1 MSDGGYQ
8 PREVCLRHLCWNKGH
23 RRPCLCPSMQNKR
36 TPPTV
41 WLQKYHPFW
50 QQYPFSSR
58 EQVLAIGL
66 SQTVSSKFIGV
77 ALDG

>member
-1 MSDGGYQ
+1 
-8 PREVCLRHLCWNKGH
+8 V
-23 RRPCLCPSMQNKR
+23 QNKR